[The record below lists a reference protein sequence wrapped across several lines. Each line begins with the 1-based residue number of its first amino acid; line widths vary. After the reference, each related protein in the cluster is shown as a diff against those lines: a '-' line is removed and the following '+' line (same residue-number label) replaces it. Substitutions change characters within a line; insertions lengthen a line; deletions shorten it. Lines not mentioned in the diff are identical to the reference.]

1 MDGVSLPTSLEHA
14 RVTSLPST
22 SYYIPNFISEEEERI
37 ILDKVR
43 LVTPFFKTP
52 LPNLCLRSPLLLN
65 QDGSSLLIADFKHGL
80 PILFRTN
87 YLMPL
92 CLTGFRILS

>member
-43 LVTPFFKTP
+43 LVTPFFP
-52 LPNLCLRSPLLLN
+52 PRFSLN
-65 QDGSSLLIADFKHGL
+65 
-80 PILFRTN
+80 
-87 YLMPL
+87 
-92 CLTGFRILS
+92 TGQVPY